1 MTRPQLE
8 ISDIFR
14 HHGQQ
19 WREHNQGHIN
29 LSQLK
34 IMSAIE
40 NCRTEVLGAINFIA
54 NHVIR
59 RIFLITHVVIGIV
72 QNAKQAQQKDGLKPD
87 RRNYYLSI
95 IIIWFLPYQ
104 KKSQK

>member
-8 ISDIFR
+8 VSDIFR

-19 WREHNQGHIN
+19 WRDRNQGHIN

-40 NCRTEVLGAINFIA
+40 NCRTEVL
-54 NHVIR
+54 
-59 RIFLITHVVIGIV
+59 
-72 QNAKQAQQKDGLKPD
+72 
-87 RRNYYLSI
+87 
-95 IIIWFLPYQ
+95 YQ
-104 KKSQK
+104 LH